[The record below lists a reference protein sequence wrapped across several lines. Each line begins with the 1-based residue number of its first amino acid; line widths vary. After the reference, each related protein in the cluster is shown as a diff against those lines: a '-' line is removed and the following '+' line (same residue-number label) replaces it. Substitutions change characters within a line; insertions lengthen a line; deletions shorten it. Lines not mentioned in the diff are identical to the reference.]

1 LGYYIWKNSGIHI
14 VKVDLYDIR
23 EDKEIQTYTFNM
35 GTQSPF
41 GYIFII
47 SITIGA
53 LSLTVIVGYIY
64 VSRIFKKSKI

>member
-1 LGYYIWKNSGIHI
+1 
-14 VKVDLYDIR
+14 LYDIR